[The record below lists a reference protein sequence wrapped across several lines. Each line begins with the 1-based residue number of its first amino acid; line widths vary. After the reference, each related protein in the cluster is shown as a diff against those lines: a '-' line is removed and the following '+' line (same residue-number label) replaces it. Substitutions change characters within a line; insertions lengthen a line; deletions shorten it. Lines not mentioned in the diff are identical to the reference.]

1 MEDPETDHSHHESV
15 PSSSSSSSSPSTSQ
29 AQEQTGGGHENGN
42 NSGQQPE
49 QSSSNSAFSY
59 RVNVLISDVT
69 AFDMKDDLWSGLVV
83 LVTFWF
89 FGQFFNTHHLPVPIV
104 HCLCKFSHVIYS
116 DK

>member
-1 MEDPETDHSHHESV
+1 MEDPETDRSHHESV

-42 NSGQQPE
+42 NSEQQPA
-49 QSSSNSAFSY
+49 QSSSSSAFSY
-59 RVNVLISDVT
+59 RVNVLISDVA

-89 FGQFFNTHHLPVPIV
+89 FGQFLNTHHLPVPIV
-104 HCLCKFSHVIYS
+104 HCLCKFSHVIYF